1 MAQAR
6 TVKIWIG
13 AAVVALVAAAGGT
26 YFYTADTP
34 NPIKSHPMPAL
45 FTAAQIAPLQQ
56 ALAAQRP
63 LADQTYTR
71 WAASHPGRDDAAFT
85 TFAIA
90 QLPPPPQAQ
99 QQAVELAEVR
109 QLAAQRTPAGITA
122 ATWLELYGK
131 KNIWTLYAHNV
142 ADLQSADQ
150 GARQI
155 AQLKTSLA
163 LAKSLTAAAQARFN
177 RQAPF
182 IADPSLRSDK
192 AGITAK
198 LSYPSAHTADAF
210 TALTLLSHAYPPR
223 IGEYTYMAD
232 QVAYSRLYMA
242 GHYRSDLLAGAF
254 LGDLIGDYETGT
266 TTGGA
271 ACAPASTAPVPST
284 SASTPT
290 AIAAAGQP
298 TASCVPTQVAVSNP
312 TPSA

>member
-6 TVKIWIG
+6 TVKIGIA
-13 AAVVALVAAAGGT
+13 AAVVVLVAVAAGT
-26 YFYTADTP
+26 YFSTADKP

-45 FTAAQIAPLQQ
+45 FTAAQTAPLQQ

-63 LADQTYTR
+63 LADQAYVQ
-71 WAASHPGRDDAAFT
+71 WAATHPGRDDAAFT
-85 TFAIA
+85 AFAIA
-90 QLPPPPQAQ
+90 HLSLPPDPQ
-99 QQAVELAEVR
+99 QQAGELAEVR
-109 QLAAQRTPAGITA
+109 RLAAQRTPAGITA
-122 ATWLELYGK
+122 ATWLEQYGK
-131 KNIWTLYAHNV
+131 KNVWTLYAHDL

-150 GARQI
+150 GAAQI
-155 AQLKTSLA
+155 ARLKTSLA
-163 LAKSLTAAAQARFN
+163 LAKSITAAAQARFN

-210 TALTLLSHAYPPR
+210 TALTLLARAYPPR
-223 IGEYTYMAD
+223 TEEYAYMAA

-266 TTGGA
+266 TSAA
-271 ACAPASTAPVPST
+271 ACPPASTAPIPAT
-284 SASTPT
+284 SAVTPT
-290 AIAAAGQP
+290 PLTSTGQRPACVPPQLAAAG
-298 TASCVPTQVAVSNP
+298 P

>member
-1 MAQAR
+1 MAKAR
-6 TVKIWIG
+6 TVKIGI
-13 AAVVALVAAAGGT
+13 ATAVVVLVAAAAGT
-26 YFYTADTP
+26 YYTANKP

-45 FTAAQIAPLQQ
+45 FTAGQTATLQQ

-63 LADQTYTR
+63 LADQAYTQ
-71 WAASHPGRDDAAFT
+71 WAATHPSRDDAAFT

-90 QLPPPPQAQ
+90 QLPAPPDPQ
-99 QQAVELAEVR
+99 QQAGELIEVR

-122 ATWLELYGK
+122 ATWLEQYGK
-131 KNIWTLYAHNV
+131 KNIWTLYAHEL
-142 ADLQSADQ
+142 ADLQSAGQ
-150 GARQI
+150 GAAQI

-182 IADPSLRSDK
+182 IADPSLRTDK

-198 LSYPSAHTADAF
+198 LSYPSKHAVYAF
-210 TALTLLSHAYPPR
+210 TALTLLSRAYPPR
-223 IGEYTYMAD
+223 AGEYTYMAD

-254 LGDLIGDYETGT
+254 LGDLIGDYETAT
-266 TTGGA
+266 TSAT
-271 ACAPASTAPVPST
+271 ACPTVSTAPSPTT
-284 SASTPT
+284 SAATPT
-290 AIAAAGQP
+290 TVAPTGLV
-298 TASCVPTQVAVSNP
+298 TASCVPLQVVVANP